1 MPAICVFDGIGAE
14 TKFEQRRKQQLL
26 NEYNAD
32 TSNLFKRHQR
42 KLILR
47 PLLAVLSILVVFAT
61 AYMLILP
68 GITLEKATVCGQLE
82 HVHNAGCYTPVL
94 VCGIEES
101 ELHTH
106 SEACYEKELTC
117 GLEEHTH
124 QDSCYASSAAPLTEE
139 PSITPAGESEESPSV
154 EPTVTAAVTPTV
166 TPTPE
171 PTTQQSVTPAEEYR
185 FENDAISVKAV
196 LSENAVIPAD
206 AQLQVMDITQ
216 ESDSER
222 YSAFQKLLLPVTDD
236 TATDTSNEPG
246 LLAYDIGFFVDGVEI
261 EPTGGSVQVTIDYK
275 SPLIDT
281 GLSKDVTI
289 YHVVETESAV
299 ALEAVQDV
307 QSVISD
313 EGTVESITFATDSFS
328 PFIIPV
334 GVTMS
339 SSLHYLL
346 IDQEAETFLN
356 SSYYNAANP
365 LGIAGNFHVVAFNT
379 ATLNS
384 HTNGNILAKN
394 LATTSNFGTKNY
406 GTEVSYIQNYLQIN
420 GGSSADIDDILVI
433 GSSNTVSLVDNG
445 NSFALAPPGS
455 TAATKIDYPRTIW
468 QDNNTAALPFLNLT
482 TVETQIKDIA
492 SILASQPN
500 SNITA
505 TTTDINNTSLTLSST
520 APLGVY
526 NLTADQLAVYATG
539 MNVRGFTTGS
549 NDTVIL
555 NIDCAG
561 KTAVS
566 VPKIRMWMEGAA
578 AFVPTNEITTFQ
590 SGKIILNF
598 TNSANVTITFDQ
610 TYATVIA
617 PDANIIVNQNL
628 NGTII
633 GNNVTINAESH
644 RTDFTGS
651 LPVKITVTKSWY
663 AANGTT
669 LLTGT
674 SIADLAVSVQLYC
687 DNTAMTGAAYTVTLN
702 AGNSWSNT
710 WSGLNIGSGQK
721 YSVKEVSISKA
732 GTVIQTGEPGSPY
745 SVAYTN
751 NAGILDGTIA
761 IKNTVASGSVQV
773 IKTWH
778 ANDGTLLTGASIA
791 GLSASVQ
798 LYSNNVAMVGAA
810 YTVTLNAANSWSYTW
825 TGLDI
830 GSGQKYTVKE
840 TEIGGYTIT
849 YANNSGIQNGVIAVN
864 NTRGQPFVLP
874 ATGGGGTNIL
884 YAAGTVML
892 LSVFLLTGMKIWY
905 RKRKG
910 GQSSA

>member
-171 PTTQQSVTPAEEYR
+171 PTTQPSVTPAAEYR

-222 YSAFQKLLLPVTDD
+222 YSAFQKLLLPLIDN
-236 TATDTSNEPG
+236 TAADTSSDPG
-246 LLAYDIGFFVDGVEI
+246 MLAYDIGFFVDGVEV

-275 SPLIDT
+275 APLMNA
-281 GLSKDVTI
+281 VTNEGI
-289 YHVVETESAV
+289 NLYHVVETAAAVELEVVQGIEPVVSA
-299 ALEAVQDV
+299 EGSVQ
-307 QSVISD
+307 
-313 EGTVESITFATDSFS
+313 SITFDTNSFS
-328 PFIIPV
+328 AFLV
-334 GVTMS
+334 TNGYTMS
-339 SSLHYLL
+339 HSLDYLL
-346 IDQEAETFLN
+346 VDQLSETFIN
-356 SSYYNAANP
+356 TSYYNAANP
-365 LGIAGNFHVVAFNT
+365 LGIAGNFHIVAFDT

-384 HTNGNILAKN
+384 HTNGNVLAKN
-394 LATTSNFGTKNY
+394 LYANSNFGTKNY
-406 GTEVSYIQNYLQIN
+406 GPELSYIQNYMAIN
-420 GGSSADIDDILVI
+420 GSSAADAADVLAV
-433 GSSNTVSLVDNG
+433 GSSKIVSLVDNG
-445 NSFALAPPGS
+445 NAFAISG
-455 TAATKIDYPRTIW
+455 TKIDLPKNIW
-468 QDNNTAALPFLNLT
+468 QDSDSALIPFVDLAA
-482 TVETQIKDIA
+482 VETQIKGIA
-492 SILASQPN
+492 SVLAGQPN

-505 TTTDINNTSLTLSST
+505 TTADRNNTSLTLSST

-526 NLTADQLAVYATG
+526 NLTADELVNSYPNSV
-539 MNVRGFTTGS
+539 NVRGFTTGS
-549 NDTVIL
+549 DDTVII

-566 VPKIRMWMEGAA
+566 VPIIRMWMEGAA
-578 AFVPTNEITTFQ
+578 DFVPTAEITTFQ

-598 TNSANVTITFDQ
+598 VNSANVTITLKQ

-617 PDANIIVNQNL
+617 PDANIIVGTNL

-644 RTDFTGS
+644 RTDFTGT
-651 LPVKITVTKSWY
+651 LPVKIIVTKSWY

-669 LLTGT
+669 QLTGA

-687 DNTAMTGAAYTVTLN
+687 DNTAMTGAAYKVTLN
-702 AGNSWSNT
+702 AANSWTYT

-745 SVAYTN
+745 AVTYTN
-751 NAGILDGTIA
+751 NAGILDGAIA
-761 IKNTVASGSVQV
+761 IKNAVASGNIQV
-773 IKTWH
+773 IKTWR
-778 ANDGTLLTGASIA
+778 ANDGTVLTGASIS

-798 LYSNNVAMVGAA
+798 LYCNNVAMVGTA
-810 YTVTLNAANSWSYTW
+810 YTVTLNAANNWSYTW
-825 TGLDI
+825 SGLDI
-830 GSGQKYTVKE
+830 GSSQKYTVKE

-849 YANNSGIQNGVIAVN
+849 YANNSGIQNGVISVN

-884 YAAGTVML
+884 YAVGTVML
-892 LSVFLLTGMKIWY
+892 LSVFLLTGMKIRY